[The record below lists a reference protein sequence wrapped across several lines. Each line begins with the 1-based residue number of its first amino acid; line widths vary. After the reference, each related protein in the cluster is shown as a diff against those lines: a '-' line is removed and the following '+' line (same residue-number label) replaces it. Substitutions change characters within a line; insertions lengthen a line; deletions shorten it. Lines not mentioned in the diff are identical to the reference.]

1 MAKREYCGVYQMRF
15 ERLWAAL
22 VMCDAKKAGEMS
34 PTLVAGIIGC
44 SEDYAGRLIMSK
56 IRGTVL
62 KNME

>member
-1 MAKREYCGVYQMRF
+1 MRF